1 MQALIAHLPALQV
14 VLPLMAAPV
23 CFLLRRPGMA
33 WLLAFAASLCGLA
46 VSIALFAQV
55 SGGAVIS
62 YAMGGWEPPWGIEYR
77 IDALSAFVLLLVSGI
92 AAITLSFAKKSV
104 EREIISQS
112 HPVFYTAFL
121 LCLAGLLGIT
131 ITGDAFNLFVFLEIS
146 SLSSYILISFGKDRR
161 AMTAAFQYL
170 IMGTI
175 GATMLLI
182 GIGFLYMM
190 TGTLNMADL
199 AMRLPDV
206 MDTGTVRAAFAFIIV
221 GLSIKMALFPLHIWL
236 PNAYGYAPSVVT
248 IFLAATSTKVALYAL
263 IRFIFTVFGAEFA
276 VGEMA
281 LQFVLI
287 FLAVLAVFSGSLSA
301 IFNTN
306 IKHVLAYSS
315 IAQIGYI
322 VIGIALVSVAGLSAG
337 ILHLFNHAIMK
348 GCLFMALGCV
358 FYRRGS
364 ARIEDFK
371 GLGKT
376 MPWTMAAFVVGGLGL
391 IGMPLTAG
399 FISKWV
405 LVMAAL
411 EEGVTGFIIVAT
423 VLIGSLLAIIYIWR
437 IVEAAYF
444 QKPEKSKER
453 KEEAPL
459 ALLVPT
465 WALALA
471 TIYFGIDT
479 QFTVG
484 AATQA
489 AQALLPGGAP

>member
-1 MQALIAHLPALQV
+1 MIQTLLSHLPALQV
-14 VLPLMAAPV
+14 VLPLLAAPI
-23 CFLLRRPGMA
+23 CFLLYKTGWA
-33 WLLAFAASLCGLA
+33 WFVAFAVSLCGLA
-46 VSIALFAQV
+46 ISTLLFIQV
-55 SGGAVIS
+55 SGGTFIS

-77 IDALSAFVLLLVSGI
+77 IDSLSALILLLVSGI
-92 AAITLSFAKKSV
+92 AAATLAFARKSIEKEITA
-104 EREIISQS
+104 QS
-112 HPVFYTAFL
+112 HSVFYTTFL
-121 LCLAGLLGIT
+121 LCLAGLLGIA

-161 AMTAAFQYL
+161 ALTAAFQYL
-170 IMGTI
+170 VMGTI

-199 AMRLPDV
+199 VVRLPDV
-206 MDTGTVRAAFAFIIV
+206 MDTNTVRAAFAFIVV
-221 GLSIKMALFPLHIWL
+221 GLSIKLALFPLHLWL

-263 IRFIFTVFGAEFA
+263 IRFIFTIFGAEFA
-276 VGEMA
+276 FGEMP

-287 FLAVLAVFSGSLSA
+287 FLAVLAVFNGSLSA
-301 IFNTN
+301 IFQTN

-315 IAQIGYI
+315 IAQIGYMM
-322 VIGIALVSVAGLSAG
+322 IGIALISVAGLSAG

-358 FYRRGS
+358 FYRHGS

-376 MPWTMAAFVVGGLGL
+376 MPWTMAAFVIGGLGL

-399 FISKWV
+399 FISKWY
-405 LVMAAL
+405 LIMAAL
-411 EEGVTGFIIVAT
+411 NHGTAGFVVIAA
-423 VLIGSLLAIIYIWR
+423 VLVGSLLAIAYIWR

-444 QKPEKSKER
+444 QAPDKNEKT
-453 KEEAPL
+453 EAPL
-459 ALLVPT
+459 ALLIPT
-465 WALALA
+465 WILALA
-471 TIYFGIDT
+471 TIYFGLDT
-479 QFTVG
+479 QLNVG

-489 AQALLPGGAP
+489 AQALLGGTS

>member
-1 MQALIAHLPALQV
+1 MMQMLLANLPVLQV
-14 VLPLMAAPV
+14 ILPLLAAPI
-23 CFLLRRPGMA
+23 CFLLRKSSIA
-33 WLLAFAASLCGLA
+33 WLLAFAVSLCGFA
-46 VSIALFAQV
+46 ISMTLFGQI
-55 SGGAVIS
+55 SDGAIIS
-62 YAMGGWEPPWGIEYR
+62 YEMGGWAPPWGIEYR
-77 IDALSAFVLLLVSGI
+77 IDSLNALVLLLVSGI
-92 AAITLSFAKKSV
+92 AAVTLGFARKSIEKEIT
-104 EREIISQS
+104 EQS

-161 AMTAAFQYL
+161 ALTAAFQYL

-199 AMRLPDV
+199 STRLPEV
-206 MDTGTVRAAFAFIIV
+206 MDTNTVRAAFAFIFI
-221 GLSIKMALFPLHIWL
+221 GLSIKLALFPLHIWL
-236 PNAYGYAPSVVT
+236 PNAYSYAPSVVT
-248 IFLAATSTKVALYAL
+248 VFLAATSTKVALYGL
-263 IRFIFTVFGAEFA
+263 IRFIFTIFDVEFA
-276 VGEMA
+276 FAEMP
-281 LQFVLI
+281 LQFILT
-287 FLAVLAVFSGSLSA
+287 FLAVLAVLSGSLSA
-301 IFNTN
+301 IFQTN

-315 IAQIGYI
+315 IAQIGYMI
-322 VIGIALVSVAGLSAG
+322 IGIALVSVAGLSAG

-358 FYRRGS
+358 FYQHGS

-376 MPWTMAAFVVGGLGL
+376 MPWTMAAFVIGGLGL

-405 LVMAAL
+405 LIMAAL
-411 EEGVTGFIIVAT
+411 EHGLAGVIIVTTILA
-423 VLIGSLLAIIYIWR
+423 GSLLAVAYIWR

-444 QKPEKSKER
+444 QAPEKNEKT
-453 KEEAPL
+453 EAPL
-459 ALLVPT
+459 TLLIPT
-465 WALALA
+465 WILALA
-471 TIYFGIDT
+471 TIYFGIET
-479 QFTVG
+479 SLSLG

-489 AQALLPGGAP
+489 AEMLLGGAK

>member
-1 MQALIAHLPALQV
+1 MIHMLLTNLPALQV
-14 VLPLMAAPV
+14 ILPLLVAPL
-23 CFLLRRPGMA
+23 CFLLRKPGMS
-33 WLLAFAASLCGLA
+33 WFLAFTASLLTFV
-46 VSIALFAQV
+46 VSIALFRQV
-55 SGGAVIS
+55 SDGVIIS
-62 YAMGGWEPPWGIEYR
+62 YEMGGWAPPWGIEYK
-77 IDALSAFVLLLVSGI
+77 IDQLNAFVLLLLAGISSITLAFARKSIEKEI
-92 AAITLSFAKKSV
+92 AA
-104 EREIISQS
+104 QS

-161 AMTAAFQYL
+161 ALTAAFQYL

-182 GIGFLYMM
+182 GIGFIYMM

-199 AMRLPDV
+199 AARLPAV
-206 MDTGTVRAAFAFIIV
+206 MDTNTVRAAFAFIVV
-221 GLSIKMALFPLHIWL
+221 GLSIKLALFPLHIWL

-263 IRFIFTVFGAEFA
+263 IRFIFTIFGAEFA
-276 VGEMA
+276 FGEMP
-281 LQFVLI
+281 LQLI
-287 FLAVLAVFSGSLSA
+287 LISLAVLAVFSGSLSA
-301 IFNTN
+301 IFQTN

-315 IAQIGYI
+315 VAQIGYMM
-322 VIGIALVSVAGLSAG
+322 IGVVLVSVAGLSAG
-337 ILHLFNHAIMK
+337 ILHLFNHALMK

-358 FYRRGS
+358 FYQRGS

-376 MPWTMAAFVVGGLGL
+376 MPWTMAAFVIGGLGL

-399 FISKWV
+399 FISKWY

-411 EEGVTGFIIVAT
+411 EQGTAGFVVIAA
-423 VLIGSLLAIIYIWR
+423 VLIGSLLAVAYIWR
-437 IVEAAYF
+437 IIEAAYF
-444 QKPEKSKER
+444 QKPEKNKMA
-453 KEEAPL
+453 EAPL
-459 ALLVPT
+459 ALLIPT
-465 WALALA
+465 WVLALA
-471 TIYFGIDT
+471 TIYFGIHT
-479 QFTVG
+479 ELNVG

-489 AQALLPGGAP
+489 AQALLGDMP

>member
-1 MQALIAHLPALQV
+1 MMQTLLVNLPALQI
-14 VLPLMAAPV
+14 VLPLLAAPI
-23 CFLLRRPGMA
+23 CFLLRKPGMA
-33 WLLAFAASLCGLA
+33 WLLAFTVSLSGFA
-46 VSIALFAQV
+46 VSAALFTQV
-55 SGGAVIS
+55 SGGMVIS
-62 YAMGGWEPPWGIEYR
+62 YAMGGWAPPWGIEYR
-77 IDALSAFVLLLVSGI
+77 IDTLSALVLLLVSGMAVATLAFARKSIEKEI
-92 AAITLSFAKKSV
+92 AL
-104 EREIISQS
+104 QS
-112 HPVFYTAFL
+112 RSVFYTAFL
-121 LCLAGLLGIT
+121 LCLAGLLGIA

-161 AMTAAFQYL
+161 ALTASFQYL

-199 AMRLPDV
+199 ATRLPAV
-206 MDTGTVRAAFAFIIV
+206 MDTNTVRAAFAFIVV
-221 GLSIKMALFPLHIWL
+221 GLSIKLALFPLHIWL
-236 PNAYGYAPSVVT
+236 PNAYSYAPSVVT

-276 VGEMA
+276 FGEMP

-287 FLAVLAVFSGSLSA
+287 FLAVLAVLSGSLSA
-301 IFNTN
+301 IFQTN
-306 IKHVLAYSS
+306 IKHALAYSS
-315 IAQIGYI
+315 IAQVGYMM
-322 VIGIALVSVAGLSAG
+322 IGIALVSVTGLSAG

-358 FYRRGS
+358 YYQCGS
-364 ARIEDFK
+364 ARIADFK

-376 MPWTMAAFVVGGLGL
+376 MPWTMAAFVIGGLGL

-399 FISKWV
+399 FISKWY

-411 EEGVTGFIIVAT
+411 EHGWAGAVIIAT
-423 VLIGSLLAIIYIWR
+423 VLAGSLLAVAYIWR

-444 QKPEKSKER
+444 QQPDKTEKA
-453 KEEAPL
+453 EAPL
-459 ALLVPT
+459 ALLIPT
-465 WALALA
+465 WILALA
-471 TIYFGIDT
+471 TIYFGIET
-479 QFTVG
+479 SLNVG

-489 AQALLPGGAP
+489 AQALLGGAP